1 MARTRPSLIISVIPL
16 VFLIIGII
24 FIIFAFGINAV
35 QDYTQILLLLS
46 GIVAIV
52 LSLISCRRKKSALIL
67 GLRKSASQV
76 LPTVPILLMIATV
89 SATWMLSGV
98 VPTLITYGLKILNPT
113 LFLCTACVVCAI
125 ISVLSGS
132 SWTTIATIGV
142 AFMGIG
148 LMWGFSPGWTA
159 GAIISGAYFG
169 DKISPLSDTTVLAS
183 STCGVPMLQHIANMM
198 LTTVPAMTVALIVFT
213 TAGILTDTGTGEHT
227 QDIIDA
233 LNARFNITPWV
244 LLIPLMTI
252 VVLVAHV
259 GTSLTLLLSTLFGLI
274 GIFVFQGDLFHML
287 NSGSESLWDK
297 ILTTVKLLCVST
309 DFNTGNSTLDSLI
322 STGGMQ
328 GMLPTIYL
336 ILCAMIF
343 GGAMLGTGMIF
354 TITHSITKRLKR
366 SKNIV
371 LATVCTGITLNG
383 CTSDQYL
390 SIILNGNLFRNI
402 YRRRNLEP
410 KLLSRSIEDST
421 SVTSVLIPWN
431 SCGLT
436 QSTVLGVSTFT
447 YLPYCIFNLA
457 SPAFTLLFAW
467 TGFKLKKLKTRL
479 A

>member
-1 MARTRPSLIISVIPL
+1 MGIIMIISV
-16 VFLIIGII
+16 
-24 FIIFAFGINAV
+24 FGINSV
-35 QDYTQILLLLS
+35 QDYTQILLLCS

-52 LSLISCRRKKSALIL
+52 LSQLTCRRKKSALIL

-76 LPTVPILLMIATV
+76 LPTIPILLLIATV

-113 LFLCTACVVCAI
+113 LFLCTTCVVCAI

-148 LMWGFSPGWTA
+148 IMWGFSPGWTA

-183 STCGVPMLQHIANMM
+183 STCGVPMLQHISNMM
-198 LTTVPAMTVALIVFT
+198 LTTVPAMTVALIVFIT
-213 TAGILTDTGTGEHT
+213 VGIFTSTGSGTHT
-227 QDIIDA
+227 QEIIDA
-233 LNARFNITPWV
+233 LNSQFNITPWV
-244 LLIPLMTI
+244 LLIPLLTI
-252 VVLVAHV
+252 VVLLTHV
-259 GTSLTLLLSTLFGLI
+259 GTSLTLLLSTVFGLI
-274 GIFVFQGDLFHML
+274 GIFLFQGELFDSL
-287 NSGSESLWDK
+287 NAGSDSLIGK
-297 ILTTVKLLCVST
+297 MVTVMKLLGVST
-309 DFNTGNSTLDSLI
+309 DFNTGNDTLDSLI

-336 ILCAMIF
+336 ILCAMVF
-343 GGAMLGTGMIF
+343 GGAMLGSGMIF
-354 TITHSITKRLKR
+354 TITHTITKRLKR

-371 LATVCTGITLNG
+371 LSTVCTGIMLNG

-447 YLPYCIFNLA
+447 YLPYCIFNIA
-457 SPAFTLLFAW
+457 SPVFTLLFAW
-467 TGFKLKKLKTRL
+467 TGFKIKKMKTRL